1 MPQKFEHGE
10 ISFILYVINR
20 NLLYDEY
27 VPANVTVEFSSSY
40 NSDDI
45 SICYCPTIY
54 ECSKKCKRLL
64 MDFRVAITK

>member
-20 NLLYDEY
+20 NLSYDEY

-40 NSDDI
+40 NSDLNLKTFL
-45 SICYCPTIY
+45 SVTV
-54 ECSKKCKRLL
+54 LL
-64 MDFRVAITK
+64 FTNVAKNVRGF